1 MTFRIQQHIIG
12 LDITMDDALGVDVF
26 QGTAEFRGPESH
38 CVLGETFAGN
48 VESKIATI
56 HEVDNDVADGWLV
69 CGAISSDF
77 QNPHVFNILEGIPQ
91 IAQEGMVQMF
101 EHSSFTNNIPY
112 TFRTYN

>member
-1 MTFRIQQHIIG
+1 MTFRIQQHVIG

-38 CVLGETFAGN
+38 CFLGETFAGN

-56 HEVDNDVADGWLV
+56 HEIDNDVADGWLV

-77 QNPHVFNILEGIPQ
+77 
-91 IAQEGMVQMF
+91 
-101 EHSSFTNNIPY
+101 
-112 TFRTYN
+112 